1 MKNIRVSL
9 LNVPLAGLVISG
21 ARTCYDSFDKRSE
34 EKDKELLKRLWQNS
48 HHSIFEHLVFT
59 FYVENCSRLILQEIV
74 RHRIASYSVK
84 STRFTLKKFV
94 KELEELQNKDASVY
108 KIVEKFCVVPE
119 FNDENIRTQYYSQ
132 MLNNLLTVKSLIQ
145 AGVKN
150 DLVKYF
156 LPESFRTTFVWTINF
171 RSLANFLKLRLSHKA
186 HFEIRYIAYLITQ
199 ILKNCSEW
207 TKFLL
212 DILELEEYNNQ
223 KTTKEV

>member
-9 LNVPLAGLVISG
+9 LNVPLASLIAFG

-34 EKDKELLKRLWQNS
+34 ERDKELLKRLWQHG
-48 HHSIFEHLVFT
+48 HHSIYEHLVFT
-59 FYVENCSRLILQEIV
+59 FHVENCSRLCLQEIV

-94 KELEELQNKDASVY
+94 KELEELQNRDASVY
-108 KIVEKFCVVPE
+108 EIVERFCVVPE
-119 FNDENIRTQYYSQ
+119 FSSENVRMQYYSQ
-132 MLNNLLTVKSLIQ
+132 MLNDLLNVKSLIQ
-145 AGVKN
+145 AGVKA
-150 DLVKYF
+150 DEAKYF

-171 RSLANFLKLRLSHKA
+171 RSLANFLKLRLSHRA

-199 ILKNCSEW
+199 ILKNYSEW
-207 TKFLL
+207 TNFLL

-223 KTTKEV
+223 KTTKEG